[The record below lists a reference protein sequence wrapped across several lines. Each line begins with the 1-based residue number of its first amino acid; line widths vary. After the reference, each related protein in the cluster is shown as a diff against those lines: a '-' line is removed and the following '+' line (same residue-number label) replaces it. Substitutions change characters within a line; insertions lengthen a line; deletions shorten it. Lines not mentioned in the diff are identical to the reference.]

1 MISPQATIIKKLLK
15 SSVGNK
21 NYDYDHILEVRR
33 LYEKSLNN
41 IPILSKRRK
50 LEWTTIGG
58 VRAAWV
64 VPDSVG
70 DCTIIYVHGGGFVF
84 GLSAIHINY
93 IQRLAEVCRA
103 RVLVVDYELSPE
115 SKYPVA
121 LNQILA
127 VWNDLL
133 DNGIDAKKTIF
144 MGDSAGAN
152 LVLAAS
158 LKVREMGVNQP
169 ACLILACPSLDATF
183 SGESYVKNIDRD
195 PVLNMNKLEYFF
207 DSYIGENNR
216 TDPLISPIFADLH
229 NLPPLLVCV
238 GTEEILQS
246 DSITLSENAKRD
258 HTEMSLYIGDGMWHN
273 WQLSK
278 DLMPESKDAIKTI
291 AEYIISK
298 TV

>member
-1 MISPQATIIKKLLK
+1 MISPQAKIIKKLLK

-21 NYDYDHILEVRR
+21 KYDYDHILEVRR

-41 IPILSKRRK
+41 IPVLSKRRK
-50 LEWTTIGG
+50 LDWTKIGG
-58 VRAAWV
+58 VRSAWV
-64 VPDSVG
+64 VPDMPG

-93 IQRLAEVCRA
+93 IQRLAEICQA

-127 VWNDLL
+127 VWSDLVK
-133 DNGIDAKKTIF
+133 NGINAKNTIL

-152 LVLAAS
+152 LALAAS
-158 LKVREMGVNQP
+158 LRIRETNTIQP
-169 ACLILACPSLDATF
+169 ACLVLNCPSFDATF
-183 SGESYVKNIDRD
+183 SGDSYIKNVDRD
-195 PVLNMNKLEYFF
+195 PVLNMDKLAYFF
-207 DSYIGENNR
+207 DSYVGEGDR

-238 GTEEILQS
+238 GTEEILLS
-246 DSITLSENAKRD
+246 DSIKLSENAQRD
-258 HTEMSLYIGDGMWHN
+258 HAEMLLYIGDGMWHN

-278 DLMPESKDAIKTI
+278 NLMPESKDAIKTI

-298 TV
+298 TA